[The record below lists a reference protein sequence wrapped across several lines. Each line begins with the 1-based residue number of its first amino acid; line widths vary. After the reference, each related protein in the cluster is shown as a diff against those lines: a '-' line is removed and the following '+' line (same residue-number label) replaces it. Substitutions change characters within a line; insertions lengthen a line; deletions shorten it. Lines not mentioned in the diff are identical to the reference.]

1 MHFRVQRSK
10 NTEQIRILFILLG
23 GSLICE
29 TSFNYLSV
37 SYYYDFFLSKMA
49 SPQTYQITTTKCK
62 VCGASAG
69 KHNYYGARC
78 CISCR
83 GFFRRS
89 VQSNHYK
96 SFDCKVSNCV
106 VDVKTRKNC
115 KKCRFDKCLRI
126 GMRINWVL
134 TDEER
139 YERMLQRKSPRKQF
153 PVQNFSQEEQ
163 DRAHLLYDVTMEI
176 FNRLYYK
183 MYAADL
189 GMLRSMFVHGFEGRP
204 FSFLE
209 VKFFESMDR
218 FVITELMFKMFRIHN
233 VVDERVTQVLAKHN
247 VPRLIGLYQSLIC
260 KVI

>member
-1 MHFRVQRSK
+1 MA
-10 NTEQIRILFILLG
+10 T
-23 GSLICE
+23 
-29 TSFNYLSV
+29 TYLMQA
-37 SYYYDFFLSKMA
+37 DFEKL
-49 SPQTYQITTTKCK
+49 QTTKSCGVCK
-62 VCGASAG
+62 VCGAPAG

-96 SFDCKVSNCV
+96 FFDCKVPENCV
-106 VDVKTRKNC
+106 VDIKTRKNC

-134 TDEER
+134 TDQER
-139 YERMLQRKSPRKQF
+139 YERMLQRSNGGSKSTSSKLKSSPILVAQSL
-153 PVQNFSQEEQ
+153 PNFSKEEQ
-163 DRAHLLYDVTMEI
+163 ESANLLYDVTMEI

-204 FSFLE
+204 FSFME

-233 VVDERVTQVLAKHN
+233 INDVKVTQVLARHN
-247 VPRLIGLYQSLIC
+247 VPRLIGLYQSLVC
-260 KVI
+260 KVNTFKIRTGCSNKFWILQKISKKS